1 MKVSRIFVALLVMFA
16 FFRTSAS
23 ARAEINTN
31 FVKEVLNGYRHL
43 KAGLPA
49 AAQSSQDVASL
60 IRTGQLPLSVGD
72 LIILIIQNDLDV
84 GIKRLTPVSSWYLI
98 ETLYLPLE
106 P

>member
-16 FFRTSAS
+16 IFRTSAS

-31 FVKEVLNGYRHL
+31 FVKEFLNRYRPL

-72 LIILIIQNDLDV
+72 LINLIIQNNLDV
-84 GIKRLTPVSSWYLI
+84 GVN
-98 ETLYLPLE
+98 
-106 P
+106 